1 MKKIF
6 FGFLVIFLF
15 VSFFSSAMAWH
26 DRTHIAVGV
35 AAQFDQAYNLAGPD
49 VAKLK
54 VDTVEEYNHWVDN
67 SETTTITKALIK
79 GQIQKYNLG
88 TEREKRGHLYGAIV
102 AAIRAYQDESAAGK
116 FATYHLVYAGHY
128 IGDLSMPLHNIDN
141 HLFDTLPNHYENDH
155 IVENEIT
162 ANMDKVK
169 LLPITIKNEDDL
181 IQNIALIATK
191 SKGLG
196 YKLLKEE
203 RNMTK
208 EEAYQQISQSA
219 SLFKAVL
226 EYVGYSKS
234 P

>member
-1 MKKIF
+1 
-6 FGFLVIFLF
+6 
-15 VSFFSSAMAWH
+15 
-26 DRTHIAVGV
+26 
-35 AAQFDQAYNLAGPD
+35 
-49 VAKLK
+49 
-54 VDTVEEYNHWVDN
+54 
-67 SETTTITKALIK
+67 
-79 GQIQKYNLG
+79 
-88 TEREKRGHLYGAIV
+88 
-102 AAIRAYQDESAAGK
+102 
-116 FATYHLVYAGHY
+116 
-128 IGDLSMPLHNIDN
+128 MPLHNIDN
-141 HLFDTLPNHYENDH
+141 HLLDTLPNHYENDH

>member
-6 FGFLVIFLF
+6 FSFLAILLF
-15 VSFFSSAMAWH
+15 VSCFGTAMAWH

-35 AAQFDQAYNLAGPD
+35 AAKFDQAYTLAAPD

-54 VDTVEEYNHWVDN
+54 ADTVEEYNHWVDN
-67 SETTTITKALIK
+67 SETTTITKALLK

-88 TEREKRGHLYGAIV
+88 TEREKGGHLYGAIV
-102 AAIRAYQDESAAGK
+102 PAVRAYQDESGAGR
-116 FATYHLVYAGHY
+116 FATYHLAYAGHY

-141 HLFDTLPNHYENDH
+141 TLLDTLPNHYENDH

-169 LLPITIKNEDDL
+169 LLPVTIKNEDDL

-191 SKGLG
+191 SKDLG
-196 YKLLKEE
+196 
-203 RNMTK
+203 
-208 EEAYQQISQSA
+208 
-219 SLFKAVL
+219 
-226 EYVGYSKS
+226 
-234 P
+234 

>member
-1 MKKIF
+1 MKRVS
-6 FGFLVIFLF
+6 FGFVVIFLF
-15 VSFFSSAMAWH
+15 VSCFSSAMAWH

-49 VAKLK
+49 VGKLK
-54 VDTVEEYNHWVDN
+54 ADTVEEYNHWVDN
-67 SETTTITKALIK
+67 SEATTITKALIK

-102 AAIRAYQDESAAGK
+102 AAVRAYQDESGAGR
-116 FATYHLVYAGHY
+116 FATYHLAYAGHY

-141 HLFDTLPNHYENDH
+141 RLLDTLPNHYENDH
-155 IVENEIT
+155 IVEDEIT
-162 ANMDKVK
+162 SNMDKVK

-191 SKGLG
+191 SKDLG